1 MLFTN
6 NEIIFLTSVSR
17 GNAPFG
23 IRYRMPAES
32 ERETFFEE
40 TIESLVKK
48 GILNDKR
55 KLTEEGA
62 AIIRFF
68 ELYRNC
74 RRHVTVNKVKAAV
87 LENRKLITLC
97 KDTDC
102 YEMCC
107 TDSAVMMLS
116 LLKQS
121 EYLCRGE
128 EKAERGKWRGI
139 MPQEWEQTMREMEG
153 CIPVCE
159 YEDAKLLGRK
169 LFYWKGGEGYLLN
182 PERMRV
188 RSLSPSYMRR
198 QLYMIL
204 GGKEDE

>member
-6 NEIIFLTSVSR
+6 NEIVFLTSVSKGSR
-17 GNAPFG
+17 PFG
-23 IRYRMPAES
+23 IHYRMPKEG
-32 ERETFFEE
+32 EKETFIEE
-40 TIESLVKK
+40 AIQSLIRK
-48 GILNDKR
+48 GILNEER

-62 AIIRFF
+62 AIVRFF
-68 ELYRNC
+68 ELYRSCHRYITIN
-74 RRHVTVNKVKAAV
+74 RVKAAV
-87 LENRKLITLC
+87 LENGKLITVC
-97 KDTDC
+97 KEKDC

-107 TDSAVMMLS
+107 TDSAALMLA

-121 EYLCRGE
+121 KFLCSGE
-128 EKAERGKWRGI
+128 EKAERGKWYGI
-139 MPQEWEQTMREMEG
+139 MPQEWQQIMGEMEG

-159 YEDAKLLGRK
+159 YENARLTGRK

-188 RSLSPSYMRR
+188 RRLSPSYMRR
-198 QLYMIL
+198 QLYTIL

>member
-6 NEIIFLTSVSR
+6 NEIVFLTSVSKGSR
-17 GNAPFG
+17 PFG
-23 IRYRMPAES
+23 IRYRIPAEE
-32 ERETFFEE
+32 EREVFIEE
-40 TIESLVKK
+40 AIQSLIKK
-48 GILNDKR
+48 GILNDER

-62 AIIRFF
+62 AVIRFF

-74 RRHVTVNKVKAAV
+74 RRYVTINRVKAAV
-87 LENRKLITLC
+87 LENGKLITASR
-97 KDTDC
+97 DADG

-107 TDSAVMMLS
+107 TDSATLMLS

-121 EYLCRGE
+121 EYLCREE
-128 EKAERGKWRGI
+128 EKAERGRWYGI
-139 MPQEWEQTMREMEG
+139 MPQEWQQTLREMEG

-159 YEDAKLLGRK
+159 YENAKLLGRK
-169 LFYWKGGEGYLLN
+169 LFYWKDGKGYLLN

-198 QLYMIL
+198 QLYTIL

>member
-6 NEIIFLTSVSR
+6 NEIIFLTSVSQ

-159 YEDAKLLGRK
+159 YENAKLLGRK

>member
-6 NEIIFLTSVSR
+6 NEIVFLTSVSK
-17 GNAPFG
+17 GSIPFG
-23 IRYRMPAES
+23 IRCRMPK
-32 ERETFFEE
+32 EREKEAFIEE
-40 TIESLVKK
+40 AMQSLIKK
-48 GILNDKR
+48 GILNEER

-62 AIIRFF
+62 AIIHFF

-74 RRHVTVNKVKAAV
+74 RRHVTINRVKAAV
-87 LENRKLITLC
+87 LENGKLITVC

-107 TDSAVMMLS
+107 TDSAALMLS

-128 EKAERGKWRGI
+128 EKAQRGKWHGI
-139 MPQEWEQTMREMEG
+139 MPQEWQQTMREMEG

-159 YEDAKLLGRK
+159 YENAKLLGRK

-182 PERMRV
+182 PEKMRV

-198 QLYMIL
+198 QLYTIL

>member
-6 NEIIFLTSVSR
+6 NEIVFLVSVSK
-17 GNAPFG
+17 GSVPFG
-23 IRYRMPAES
+23 IRYRMPGEE
-32 ERETFFEE
+32 ERETFIEE
-40 TIESLVKK
+40 AMQSLMKK
-48 GILNDKR
+48 GILNEER
-55 KLTEEGA
+55 KLTKEGA

-74 RRHVTVNKVKAAV
+74 RRYVTINKVKAAV
-87 LENRKLITLC
+87 LENGKLITAC
-97 KDTDC
+97 EDNGC
-102 YEMCC
+102 YEMGC
-107 TDSAVMMLS
+107 TDSASLMIS

-121 EYLCRGE
+121 AYLCQGE
-128 EKAERGKWRGI
+128 EKAERGKWHGI
-139 MPQEWEQTMREMEG
+139 MPQEWQQTMKEMEG

-169 LFYWKGGEGYLLN
+169 LFYWKGGEGYQLN
-182 PERMRV
+182 PERMRI

-198 QLYMIL
+198 QLYTIL